1 MSIRNVILVAA
12 ALLITVVTTFVAR
25 SWIASQRAQP
35 AVITQMAPEPKG
47 IKVLVAKVPLATGV
61 FIQAEQLRWQIWPDD
76 NIPENYITEEEV
88 ESNEVDMD
96 DIHGAVVRRGFSAGE
111 PVTPKRFIS
120 PGERGFLAAVLRPGY
135 RAIAIRV
142 NATSGVSG
150 LVFSG
155 DRIDIILTHSI
166 SDRTGEE
173 VIERRASET
182 VLENVR
188 VLAID
193 QSVDETNNEPNYAK
207 NFTLEV
213 TPKQAEMISV
223 VRELGGLSISLRSL
237 AKDDAELER
246 LATGEEPL
254 EEPDPERGDTYTW
267 DNEVSRLVGRRSGK
281 NGGNKKVVNITR
293 GNEVQELRF

>member
-1 MSIRNVILVAA
+1 MSIRNVILIAA
-12 ALLITVVTTFVAR
+12 ALLISVVTVFVAR
-25 SWIASQRAQP
+25 SWLDSQRAQP
-35 AVITQMAPEPKG
+35 QVITQVAPQPKG
-47 IKVLVAKVPLATGV
+47 VKVLVAKVAMPTGV
-61 FIQAEQLRWQIWPDD
+61 FIQEEHLLWQIWPDED
-76 NIPENYITEEEV
+76 VPESYFMEEEV
-88 ESNEVDMD
+88 DPEMMQKIV
-96 DIHGAVVRRGFSAGE
+96 GAVVRRGFSAGE
-111 PVTPKRFIS
+111 PITPKRFIS
-120 PGERGFLAAVLRPGY
+120 PGDRGFLAAVLRPGY

-150 LVFSG
+150 LVFPG
-155 DRIDIILTHSI
+155 DRIDIILTHTV

-173 VIERRASET
+173 VVERRASET

-193 QSVDETNNEPNYAK
+193 QSVDETSNEPNYAK

-223 VRELGGLSISLRSL
+223 VRELGALSISLRSL
-237 AKDDAELER
+237 AKDEQELER
-246 LATGEEPL
+246 IAEGEEPL

-267 DNEVSRLVGRRSGK
+267 DSEVSRLVGMRSGK
-281 NGGNKKVVNITR
+281 NGGGKKVVNITR

>member
-1 MSIRNVILVAA
+1 MSIRNIILIAA

-35 AVITQMAPEPKG
+35 TIITQQAPEPQG
-47 IKVLVAKVPLATGV
+47 IKVLVAKIALPTGV
-61 FIQAEQLRWQIWPDD
+61 FIQEEQLRWQLWPNDD
-76 NIPENYITEEEV
+76 VPENYLTEEEIDV
-88 ESNEVDMD
+88 EELY
-96 DIHGAVVRRGFSAGE
+96 GAVVRRGFTPGE
-111 PVTPKRFIS
+111 PITPKRVIR
-120 PGERGFLAAVLRPGY
+120 PGERGFLAAVLRPGF

-150 LVFSG
+150 LVFPG
-155 DRIDIILTHSI
+155 DRIDIILTHTVT
-166 SDRTGEE
+166 DRTGAEA
-173 VIERRASET
+173 VERRASET

-193 QSVDETNNEPNYAK
+193 QTVDETSNEPNYAK

-237 AKDDAELER
+237 AKDEEELER
-246 LATGEEPL
+246 LATGAEAL

-267 DNEVSRLVGRRSGK
+267 DSEVSRLVGMREGK
-281 NGGNKKVVNITR
+281 NGGNKKVLNITR

>member
-1 MSIRNVILVAA
+1 MSIRNIILIAA

-35 AVITQMAPEPKG
+35 TIITQQAPEPQG
-47 IKVLVAKVPLATGV
+47 IKVLVAKIALPTGV
-61 FIQAEQLRWQIWPDD
+61 FIQEEQLRWQLWPNDD
-76 NIPENYITEEEV
+76 VPENYLTEEEIDV
-88 ESNEVDMD
+88 EELY
-96 DIHGAVVRRGFSAGE
+96 GAVVRRGFTPGE
-111 PVTPKRFIS
+111 PITPKRVIR
-120 PGERGFLAAVLRPGY
+120 PGERGFLAAVLRPGF

-142 NATSGVSG
+142 TATSGVSG
-150 LVFSG
+150 LVVPG
-155 DRIDIILTHSI
+155 DRIDIILTHTVT
-166 SDRTGEE
+166 DRTGAEA
-173 VIERRASET
+173 VERRASET

-193 QSVDETNNEPNYAK
+193 QTVDETSNEPNYAK

-237 AKDDAELER
+237 AKDEEELER
-246 LATGEEPL
+246 LATGAEAL

-267 DNEVSRLVGRRSGK
+267 DSEVSRLVGMREGK
-281 NGGNKKVVNITR
+281 NGGNKKVLNITR

>member
-1 MSIRNVILVAA
+1 MSIRNIILIAA

-35 AVITQMAPEPKG
+35 TIITQQAPEPQG
-47 IKVLVAKVPLATGV
+47 IKVLVAKIALPTGV
-61 FIQAEQLRWQIWPDD
+61 FIQEEQLRWQLWPNDD
-76 NIPENYITEEEV
+76 VPENYLTEEEIDV
-88 ESNEVDMD
+88 EELY
-96 DIHGAVVRRGFSAGE
+96 GAVVRRGFTPGE
-111 PVTPKRFIS
+111 PITPKRVIR
-120 PGERGFLAAVLRPGY
+120 PGERGFLAAVLRPGF

-142 NATSGVSG
+142 TATSGVSG
-150 LVFSG
+150 LVFPG
-155 DRIDIILTHSI
+155 DRIDIILTHI
-166 SDRTGEE
+166 VTDRTGAEA
-173 VIERRASET
+173 VERRASET

-193 QSVDETNNEPNYAK
+193 QTVDETSNEPNYAK

-237 AKDDAELER
+237 AKDEEELER
-246 LATGEEPL
+246 LATGAEAL

-267 DNEVSRLVGRRSGK
+267 DSEVSRLVGMREGK
-281 NGGNKKVVNITR
+281 NGGNKKVLNITR